1 MGVVEERLREA
12 GVILPEAPRPVA
24 DYEPSVIFGDNL
36 VYVSGQDCKKDGR
49 LLHKGRLG
57 DGLTVE
63 EGKACARQSMINCLA
78 ALKYSIGDLDR
89 VKRIVKV
96 LGFVAS
102 APGFGDQPYVINGG
116 SELLIE
122 AFGENGKHARA
133 ALGTNELPFGTPVEI
148 EMIVELKREQQ
159 SY

>member
-1 MGVVEERLREA
+1 MGIIEEKMREA
-12 GVILPEAPRPVA
+12 GVILPEAPKPVA
-24 DYEPSVIFGDNL
+24 AYEPSVIFGDSL
-36 VYVSGQDCKKDGR
+36 VYVSGQDCKKDGK
-49 LLHKGRLG
+49 LLYEGRLG
-57 DGLTVE
+57 EELTVE
-63 EGKACARQSMINCLA
+63 EGIACARQSMINCLA

-102 APGFGDQPYVINGG
+102 APGFGEQPYVINGG

-122 AFGENGKHARA
+122 IFGENGKHARA
-133 ALGTNELPFGTPVEI
+133 ALGANELPFGTPVEI

-159 SY
+159 